1 MFQCQ
6 ICQLQWKQKKEH
18 PKDVPLASNKDT
30 IANTVGIKLTLAL

>member
-1 MFQCQ
+1 MPNLS
-6 ICQLQWKQKKEH
+6 ITVETKKEH